1 MTPWGKRWSDIPTR
15 IRMKDLIM
23 VCVAMDTESLES
35 LGRVTRTMPCRV
47 LMTDQPAEALRWID
61 ANRVSLVLADQWL
74 KDMSGSRLL
83 KEVSHRSPTTAR
95 FLLAAT
101 PHSRDEISGDDTTV
115 HGTIG
120 KPWDGSALKRTIL
133 AILRWQEE
141 RSIAPYPQEGQ
152 VERRKSPRK
161 PHGSDDAR
169 RPSLA

>member
-1 MTPWGKRWSDIPTR
+1 
-15 IRMKDLIM
+15 MKDLIM

-35 LGRVTRTMPCRV
+35 LSRVTRTMPCRV
-47 LMTDQPAEALRWID
+47 LMTTQPEEALRWVD
-61 ANRVSLVLADQWL
+61 ANHVSLVLTDQWL

-83 KEVSHRSPTTAR
+83 KEVSRRCPTTAR

-101 PHSRDEISGDDTTV
+101 PQSRDEISGDDTTV
-115 HGTIG
+115 HGVIG
-120 KPWDGSALKRTIL
+120 KPWDGAALKRTIL

-141 RSIAPYPQEGQ
+141 RSVAPYPQEGQ

-161 PHGSDDAR
+161 HHGRDDAA